1 MLNIQYRPRSAGRW
15 RAAPVG
21 TLNSVLPPS
30 RTYPDFVSLKL
41 DRHVFPFTAIVGQ
54 ESMKLALILNAIVPT
69 IGGVLIRG
77 EKGTG
82 KSTAVRAL
90 ARLLPEHSVVEGCH
104 YGCDPEDREGLCIE
118 CRARVAT
125 NGTLPSHKRRMRVV
139 ELPINSSEDRVVGTI
154 DIEAALRA
162 GAKRFEPGVLAEA
175 NRNILYVDEV
185 NLLDDHL
192 VDVLLDAAAMG
203 VNVVEREGVSFA
215 HPSRFILVGTMNP
228 EEGELRPQLL
238 DRFGLC
244 VDVEGI
250 RDPDQRVLI
259 SERDAAF
266 KKGGH
271 EFANEFAA
279 ADQNLSRALGEAMA
293 AVKGV
298 RITTAQARLISSI
311 CVEAEVLGHR
321 ADVVIDH
328 ASRALAAYRRHA
340 TPSRDDIY
348 DAATLALA
356 HRARQPIR
364 RDQEE
369 TTSPEQGDEQA
380 GSKDADADAGE
391 PQPSDSDAPPESST
405 EQSASASDSGQQSAG
420 SDQGMTT
427 GGSSGNESAPDA
439 TELFNLKRIDL
450 PRQRRVRKQ
459 GGKRSAAQ
467 TPDRRGRYVRAR
479 PKAKVTDLAIDAT
492 VRAAAPM
499 QKERGRLPGE
509 RLMLERDDLRQ
520 KVRERKIGNLIVFVV
535 DASASMDAEQRMAA
549 TKGAILSLL
558 QDAYVRRD
566 RVAVVIFKNRTAE
579 VVLRPTSSVSLAR
592 RRLEKLS
599 VGGTTPLTHGLMAGY
614 KVVKTELLRDPTIR
628 PLLVLISDG
637 RGNISMFKEEP
648 LVEAQKIAAMIEAE
662 KIDALVIDSARDYSH
677 LPSVQHLARVAP
689 MYQTYAI
696 NACADLAERM
706 GARYYGLYDLSRDE
720 IASAVERELRS
731 RTDRS

>member
-1 MLNIQYRPRSAGRW
+1 
-15 RAAPVG
+15 
-21 TLNSVLPPS
+21 
-30 RTYPDFVSLKL
+30 
-41 DRHVFPFTAIVGQ
+41 
-54 ESMKLALILNAIVPT
+54 MKLALILNAIVPT

-90 ARLLPEHSVVEGCH
+90 ARLLPEHDVVEGCH
-104 YGCDPEDREGLCIE
+104 FGCDPSDREALCAD
-118 CRARVAT
+118 CRERLRAGAM
-125 NGTLPSHKRRMRVV
+125 LPHHKRRMRVV
-139 ELPINSSEDRVVGTI
+139 ELPINASEDRVVGTI
-154 DIEAALRA
+154 DLEAALRT
-162 GAKRFEPGVLAEA
+162 GTRRFEPGVLAEA

-203 VNVVEREGVSFA
+203 VNVIEREGVSFS

-250 RDPDQRVLI
+250 RDPDERVLI
-259 SERDAAF
+259 AERDADDQTTPEHGEEQEGSQQSDPE
-266 KKGGH
+266 GGQPQAS
-271 EFANEFAA
+271 ESESAT
-279 ADQNLSRALGEAMA
+279 EA
-293 AVKGV
+293 
-298 RITTAQARLISSI
+298 TS
-311 CVEAEVLGHR
+311 
-321 ADVVIDH
+321 
-328 ASRALAAYRRHA
+328 
-340 TPSRDDIY
+340 
-348 DAATLALA
+348 
-356 HRARQPIR
+356 
-364 RDQEE
+364 EE
-369 TTSPEQGDEQA
+369 
-380 GSKDADADAGE
+380 
-391 PQPSDSDAPPESST
+391 
-405 EQSASASDSGQQSAG
+405 SASSSETGQQSAG
-420 SDQGMTT
+420 ADT
-427 GGSSGNESAPDA
+427 GVTAGASSGQESAPEA
-439 TELFNLKRIDL
+439 LQTFNLRRIDL

-459 GGKRSAAQ
+459 GGKRAASQ
-467 TPDRRGRYVRAR
+467 TPDRRGRYVRAE
-479 PKAKVTDLAIDAT
+479 PKEKVSDLAIDAT

-499 QKERGRLPGE
+499 QRERGRRHGE
-509 RLMLERDDLRQ
+509 RLMLEPQDLRQ
-520 KVRERKIGNLIVFVV
+520 KVRERKVGNLIVFVV

-648 LVEAQKIAAMIEAE
+648 LVEAQKVAALIEAE
-662 KIDALVIDSARDYSH
+662 EIDALVIDSARDYSH

-696 NACADLAERM
+696 NACADLADRM
-706 GARYYGLYDLSRDE
+706 GAHYYGLYDLSRDE
-720 IASAVERELRS
+720 IATAVERELGRG
-731 RTDRS
+731 R

>member
-1 MLNIQYRPRSAGRW
+1 M
-15 RAAPVG
+15 
-21 TLNSVLPPS
+21 SVA
-30 RTYPDFVSLKL
+30 L
-41 DRHVFPFTAIVGQ
+41 DWHIYPFTAIVGQ
-54 ESMKLALILNAIVPT
+54 ESMKLALILNAIMPT
-69 IGGVLIRG
+69 VGGVLIRG

-90 ARLLPEHSVVEGCH
+90 ARLLPEHEVVEGCH
-104 YGCDPEDREGLCIE
+104 FGCDPFDAQALCAD
-118 CRARVAT
+118 CQARLRAH
-125 NGTLPSHKRRMRVV
+125 GSLPHHKRRMRVV
-139 ELPINSSEDRVVGTI
+139 ELPINASEDRVVGTI
-154 DIEAALRA
+154 DIEAALRT
-162 GAKRFEPGVLAEA
+162 GMRRFEPGVLAEA

-203 VNVVEREGVSFA
+203 VNTIEREGVSFS

-250 RDPDQRVLI
+250 RDPDERVLI
-259 SERDAAF
+259 AERDAAF
-266 KKGGH
+266 KRSDR
-271 EFANEFAA
+271 EFATEFEA
-279 ADQNLSRALGEAMA
+279 ADANLSRALAEAIA
-293 AVKGV
+293 RV
-298 RITTAQARLISSI
+298 RSVRVGAGHARLISSI

-328 ASRALAAYRRHA
+328 AARALASYRRHPA
-340 TPSRDDIY
+340 PTREDIY

-364 RDQEE
+364 RDGDE
-369 TTSPEQGDEQA
+369 TTPPERGEERPGEEPSEAESGD
-380 GSKDADADAGE
+380 
-391 PQPSDSDAPPESST
+391 PQPSDSEAST
-405 EQSASASDSGQQSAG
+405 EAGAEETASSSETGQQSAG
-420 SDQGMTT
+420 ADTGVTS
-427 GGSSGNESAPDA
+427 GGSSGSESSPDA
-439 TELFNLKRIDL
+439 LDTFNLRRIDL

-459 GGKRSAAQ
+459 GGKRAASQ
-467 TPDRRGRYVRAR
+467 TPDRRGRYVRAE
-479 PKAKVTDLAIDAT
+479 PKERVNDLAIDAT

-499 QKERGRLPGE
+499 QVERGRKHGE
-509 RLMLERDDLRQ
+509 RLILERPDLRQ
-520 KVRERKIGNLIVFVV
+520 KVRERKVGNLIVFVV

-592 RRLEKLS
+592 RRLERLS

-648 LVEAQKIAAMIEAE
+648 LVEAQKVAALIDAE
-662 KIDALVIDSARDYSH
+662 NIDALVIDSARDYSH

-706 GARYYGLYDLSRDE
+706 GAHYYGLYDLSRDE
-720 IASAVERELRS
+720 ITTAVERELGRG
-731 RTDRS
+731 R

>member
-1 MLNIQYRPRSAGRW
+1 
-15 RAAPVG
+15 
-21 TLNSVLPPS
+21 
-30 RTYPDFVSLKL
+30 VSITL

-54 ESMKLALILNAIVPT
+54 DSMKLALILNAIMPT

-104 YGCDPEDREGLCIE
+104 FGCDPEDVEALCAE
-118 CRARVAT
+118 CRSRLAA
-125 NGTLPSHKRRMRVV
+125 GGILPSHKRRMRVV

-154 DIEAALRA
+154 DIEAALRT

-266 KKGGH
+266 KRGEP
-271 EFANEFAA
+271 EFASEFAA
-279 ADQNLSRALGEAMA
+279 ADHNLSRALAEAISA
-293 AVKGV
+293 AKGV
-298 RITTAQARLISSI
+298 RITAGQARLISSI

-328 ASRALAAYRRHA
+328 ASRSLAAYRRHA
-340 TPSRDDIY
+340 SPNRDDIY

-356 HRARQPIR
+356 HRARQPVR
-364 RDQEE
+364 RDQDE
-369 TTSPEQGDEQA
+369 TTSTEQGDEQ
-380 GSKDADADAGE
+380 DASRESEREAGE
-391 PQPSDSDAPPESST
+391 PQASDSETTSEASA
-405 EQSASASDSGQQSAG
+405 EQSASTADSGQQSAG

-427 GGSSGNESAPDA
+427 GGASGHETAPDA
-439 TELFNLKRIDL
+439 TETFNLKRIDL
-450 PRQRRVRKQ
+450 PRQRRIRKQ
-459 GGKRSAAQ
+459 GGKRSASQ
-467 TPDRRGRYVRAR
+467 TPDRRGRYVRAQPR
-479 PKAKVTDLAIDAT
+479 EKVNDLAIDAT

-499 QKERGRLPGE
+499 QTGRGRLPGE
-509 RLMLERDDLRQ
+509 RLKLERSDLRQ

-648 LVEAQKIAAMIEAE
+648 LVEAQKVAAMIDAE
-662 KIDALVIDSARDYSH
+662 NIDALVIDSARDYSH

-720 IASAVERELRS
+720 IASAVEQELRS
-731 RTDRS
+731 RADR

>member
-1 MLNIQYRPRSAGRW
+1 
-15 RAAPVG
+15 V
-21 TLNSVLPPS
+21 SV
-30 RTYPDFVSLKL
+30 TL

-104 YGCDPEDREGLCIE
+104 YGCDPADRDALCVE
-118 CRARVAT
+118 CRGRVAT
-125 NGTLPSHKRRMRVV
+125 KGTLPSHRRRMRVV

-266 KKGGH
+266 KKGDH

-279 ADQNLSRALGEAMA
+279 ADHNLSRAIGEAMA

-328 ASRALAAYRRHA
+328 ASRALAAYRRHG

-369 TTSPEQGDEQA
+369 TTSPEQGDEQE

-391 PQPSDSDAPPESST
+391 PQASESDAPPESSS
-405 EQSASASDSGQQSAG
+405 EQSTSASDTGQQSAG

-467 TPDRRGRYVRAR
+467 TPDRRGRYVRAQ

-648 LVEAQKIAAMIEAE
+648 LVEAQKIAAMIDAE
-662 KIDALVIDSARDYSH
+662 HIDALVIDSARDYSH

-720 IASAVERELRS
+720 IASAVERELGRGA
-731 RTDRS
+731 R

>member
-1 MLNIQYRPRSAGRW
+1 M
-15 RAAPVG
+15 
-21 TLNSVLPPS
+21 
-30 RTYPDFVSLKL
+30 SLTL
-41 DRHVFPFTAIVGQ
+41 DRHSYPFTAIVGQ

-90 ARLLPEHSVVEGCH
+90 ARLLPEHDVVEGCH
-104 YGCDPEDREGLCIE
+104 FGCDPSDTEALCGD
-118 CRARVAT
+118 CRARLAAS
-125 NGTLPSHKRRMRVV
+125 GMLPHHRRRMRVV
-139 ELPINSSEDRVVGTI
+139 ELPINASEDRVVGTI
-154 DIEAALRA
+154 DIEAALRT
-162 GAKRFEPGVLAEA
+162 GTRRFEPGVLAEA

-203 VNVVEREGVSFA
+203 VNVIEREGVSYS

-250 RDPDQRVLI
+250 RDPDERVLI
-259 SERDAAF
+259 AERDAAF
-266 KKGGH
+266 KRGDH

-279 ADQNLSRALGEAMA
+279 ADANLGRAIAEAIA
-293 AVKGV
+293 HLKDV
-298 RITTAQARLISSI
+298 RLSAKHARLISSI

-328 ASRALAAYRRHA
+328 ASRAVAAYRRHVA
-340 TPSRDDIY
+340 PTRDDIY

-356 HRARQPIR
+356 HRARQPLR
-364 RDQEE
+364 RDQDDQ
-369 TTSPEQGDEQA
+369 TSPEHGEQE
-380 GSKDADADAGE
+380 GS
-391 PQPSDSDAPPESST
+391 QPSDSETGDPQAADSDAATESSS
-405 EQSASASDSGQQSAG
+405 EQSASSSETGQQSAG
-420 SDQGMTT
+420 ADTGVTA
-427 GGSSGNESAPDA
+427 GGSSGQESAPDA
-439 TELFNLKRIDL
+439 LQTFNLRRIDL
-450 PRQRRVRKQ
+450 PRQRRLRKQ
-459 GGKRSAAQ
+459 GGKRAASQ
-467 TPDRRGRYVRAR
+467 TPDRRGRYVRAE
-479 PKAKVTDLAIDAT
+479 PKEKVSDLAIDAT
-492 VRAAAPM
+492 VRAAAPL
-499 QKERGRLPGE
+499 QKERGRRHGE
-509 RLMLERDDLRQ
+509 RLMLERQDLRQ
-520 KVRERKIGNLIVFVV
+520 KVRERKVGNLIVFVV

-592 RRLEKLS
+592 RRLERLS

-648 LVEAQKIAAMIEAE
+648 LVEAQKVAALVEAE
-662 KIDALVIDSARDYSH
+662 EIDALVIDSARDYSH

-706 GARYYGLYDLSRDE
+706 GAHYYGLYDLSRDE
-720 IASAVERELRS
+720 IATAVERELGRG
-731 RTDRS
+731 R

>member
-1 MLNIQYRPRSAGRW
+1 MERF
-15 RAAPVG
+15 V
-21 TLNSVLPPS
+21 
-30 RTYPDFVSLKL
+30 YPFS
-41 DRHVFPFTAIVGQ
+41 AIVGQ
-54 ESMKLALILNAIVPT
+54 DKMKLALVLNAIHPA

-90 ARLLPEHSVVEGCH
+90 ARLLPELTVVADCL
-104 YGCDPEDREGLCIE
+104 YRCDPDAPESLCSDCQDRLARGETLP
-118 CRARVAT
+118 RAR
-125 NGTLPSHKRRMRVV
+125 RRMRVV
-139 ELPINSSEDRVVGTI
+139 ELPINASEDRVVGAI
-154 DIEAALRA
+154 DIEAAIKSGER
-162 GAKRFEPGVLAEA
+162 RFEPGVLAEA

-203 VNVVEREGVSFA
+203 VNVIEREGVSFS

-250 RDPDQRVLI
+250 RDPDERVLI
-259 SERDAAF
+259 AERDAAF
-266 KKGGH
+266 NRGDH
-271 EFANEFAA
+271 EFTNEFAA
-279 ADQNLSRALGEAMA
+279 ADGNLSRALAEAIGRE
-293 AVKGV
+293 KEV
-298 RITTAQARLISSI
+298 RVTTGHVRLISSI

-328 ASRALAAYRRHA
+328 AARAPAAYRRHGM
-340 TPSRDDIY
+340 PSREDIY

-356 HRARQPIR
+356 HRARQPLR
-364 RDQEE
+364 RDQDE
-369 TTSPEQGDEQA
+369 TSSPERGEEQE
-380 GSKDADADAGE
+380 GS
-391 PQPSDSDAPPESST
+391 QPSDSETGDPQGSESEASSEAT
-405 EQSASASDSGQQSAG
+405 AEQSASSSDTGQQSAG
-420 SDQGMTT
+420 ADTGVTT
-427 GGSSGNESAPDA
+427 GGSSGHESAPEA
-439 TELFNLKRIDL
+439 LQTFNLRRIDL

-459 GGKRSAAQ
+459 GGKRAASQ
-467 TPDRRGRYVRAR
+467 TPDRRGRYVRAA
-479 PKAKVTDLAIDAT
+479 PKEKVNDLAIDAT
-492 VRAAAPM
+492 VRAAAPL
-499 QKERGRLPGE
+499 QVERGRRHGE
-509 RLMLERDDLRQ
+509 RLMLERRDLRQ
-520 KVRERKIGNLIVFVV
+520 KVRERKVGNLIVFVV

-566 RVAVVIFKNRTAE
+566 RVAVVIFKNRPAA

-592 RRLEKLS
+592 RRLERLS

-648 LVEAQKIAAMIEAE
+648 LVEAQKVAALIDSEN
-662 KIDALVIDSARDYSH
+662 IDALVIDSARDYSH

-706 GARYYGLYDLSRDE
+706 GAHYYGLYDLSRDE
-720 IASAVERELRS
+720 IATAVERELGRG
-731 RTDRS
+731 R

>member
-1 MLNIQYRPRSAGRW
+1 
-15 RAAPVG
+15 
-21 TLNSVLPPS
+21 
-30 RTYPDFVSLKL
+30 
-41 DRHVFPFTAIVGQ
+41 
-54 ESMKLALILNAIVPT
+54 
-69 IGGVLIRG
+69 VLIRG

-90 ARLLPEHSVVEGCH
+90 ARLLPEHDVVEGCH
-104 YGCDPEDREGLCIE
+104 FGCDPSDVEALCAE
-118 CRARVAT
+118 CRVRLRDAEM
-125 NGTLPSHKRRMRVV
+125 LPHHKRRMRVV
-139 ELPINSSEDRVVGTI
+139 ELPINASEDRVVGTI
-154 DIEAALRA
+154 DIEAALRS
-162 GAKRFEPGVLAEA
+162 GARRFEPGVLAEA

-203 VNVVEREGVSFA
+203 VNVIEREGVSFS

-250 RDPDQRVLI
+250 RDPDERVLI
-259 SERDAAF
+259 AERDAAF
-266 KKGGH
+266 KRGDH
-271 EFANEFAA
+271 EFGNEFAA
-279 ADQNLSRALGEAMA
+279 ADNNLARALAEAIA
-293 AVKGV
+293 RVKFV
-298 RITTAQARLISSI
+298 RLTAGHARLISAI
-311 CVEAEVLGHR
+311 CVEADVLGHR

-328 ASRALAAYRRHA
+328 AARAIAAYRRHNA
-340 TPSRDDIY
+340 PTRDDIY
-348 DAATLALA
+348 DAAALALA
-356 HRARQPIR
+356 HRARQPLR
-364 RDQEE
+364 RDEDE
-369 TTSPEQGDEQA
+369 NTSSEQGDQKDGSQPADSEPGETQA
-380 GSKDADADAGE
+380 SE
-391 PQPSDSDAPPESST
+391 SESSA
-405 EQSASASDSGQQSAG
+405 EASADQSASSSDSGQQSAG
-420 SDQGMTT
+420 ADQGVTT
-427 GGSSGNESAPDA
+427 GASSGHESSPDA
-439 TELFNLKRIDL
+439 LETFNLRRIDL

-459 GGKRSAAQ
+459 GGKRAASQ
-467 TPDRRGRYVRAR
+467 TPDRRGRYVRAE
-479 PKAKVTDLAIDAT
+479 PKAKVNDLAIDAT

-499 QKERGRLPGE
+499 QRQRGRQHGE
-509 RLMLERDDLRQ
+509 RLMLERQDLRQ
-520 KVRERKIGNLIVFVV
+520 KVRERKVGNLIVFVV

-592 RRLEKLS
+592 RRLERLS

-648 LVEAQKIAAMIEAE
+648 LVEAQKVAALIDSED
-662 KIDALVIDSARDYSH
+662 IDALVIDSARDYSH

-706 GARYYGLYDLSRDE
+706 GARFYGLYDLSRDE
-720 IASAVERELRS
+720 IQSAVERELGRG
-731 RTDRS
+731 R